1 VRYRPRNAGD
11 GDGQYKQPY
20 DLQSERHSYKRGI
33 FRV

>member
-1 VRYRPRNAGD
+1 VRHRPRNAGD

-20 DLQSERHSYKRGI
+20 DLQSERHSYKREI